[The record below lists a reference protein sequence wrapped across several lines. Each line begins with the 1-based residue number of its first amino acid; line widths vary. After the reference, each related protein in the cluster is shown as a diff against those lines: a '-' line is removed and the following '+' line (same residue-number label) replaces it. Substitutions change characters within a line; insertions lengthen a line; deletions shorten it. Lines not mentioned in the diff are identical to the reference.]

1 MSTNISKKKRD
12 DLLDKIKQIR
22 AFIAAAPQDENTGN
36 LLSYLS
42 DLEKDV
48 NGKKYGLVFEEH
60 REEIDEVLDTHTPVL
75 TEDAD
80 LFIDHGGQMNFLIEG
95 DNLASLKLL
104 EKTHKGKIDL
114 IYIDPPY
121 NTGASNWIYDNDYVD
136 GNDLFKHSKWLSM
149 MQSRLTLAKNLLT
162 DKVVINDFD
171 PAIYAFWYC
180 LLNNTEQLCEFI
192 STVPLTVK
200 EWDTQHNVYINQG
213 NHTRLELAQATLF
226 LNRTNVSGVITGGM
240 IGKRDQSGNYKL
252 DARFNR
258 AELVRKVRT
267 IAALSD
273 RIDLYNLD
281 AIDFLQY
288 ELRHYYKAFIN
299 FDPPYVIKGGKLY
312 KNAFTVEDHRILRD
326 CIARCHRKWIV
337 TYDVCDLVSELYA
350 KFRKSTLDIYYSA
363 NNVRTAKEYIFFS
376 DNLVLPDN
384 INLTEH

>member
-1 MSTNISKKKRD
+1 MLSIKDNVIYLIDNVTSVFQMEEPDIYKIRMHLQSLTRD
-12 DLLDKIKQIR
+12 DIYEDKVIPV
-22 AFIAAAPQDENTGN
+22 FTENG
-36 LLSYLS
+36 
-42 DLEKDV
+42 DV
-48 NGKKYGLVFEEH
+48 K
-60 REEIDEVLDTHTPVL
+60 
-75 TEDAD
+75 
-80 LFIDHGGQMNFLIEG
+80 
-95 DNLASLKLL
+95 
-104 EKTHKGKIDL
+104 
-114 IYIDPPY
+114 
-121 NTGASNWIYDNDYVD
+121 
-136 GNDLFKHSKWLSM
+136 
-149 MQSRLTLAKNLLT
+149 
-162 DKVVINDFD
+162 KVVINDFD

-192 STVPLTVK
+192 STVPLTVE
-200 EWDTQHNVYINQG
+200 EWDTQHNIYINQG

-258 AELVRKVRT
+258 TELVRKVRT